1 LDQTKQLMR
10 FRKSYLIVPVL
21 AIVLLSSCYRDP
33 ETNILAKTGLPMDGS
48 QEVPAKNTAANGTL
62 DVAYN
67 TTTKTLS
74 YTVRW
79 NSLTGN
85 IVGMHIHG
93 VATKGVNAPIVQNF
107 SGYSTAQTGTFSGT
121 FFVDGVVVKEE
132 DLLRGAYYL
141 NIHTP
146 TNPGGE
152 IRAQIILQ

>member
-1 LDQTKQLMR
+1 MR
-10 FRKSYLIVPVL
+10 LRKSYLFLSAL
-21 AIVLLSSCYRDP
+21 AIFAFSSCKQEDP
-33 ETNILAKTGLPMDGS
+33 NLIVRTNLPMEGA
-48 QEVPAKNTAANGTL
+48 QEVPAKNTAANGSI
-62 DVAYN
+62 DVSYN
-67 TTTKTLS
+67 TLTKTLS

-85 IVGMHIHG
+85 IVGFHIHG
-93 VATKGVNAPIVQNF
+93 VATKGFNAGIIQNF

-132 DLLRGAYYL
+132 DLLRGAYYI

-152 IRAQIILQ
+152 IRAQILLQ